1 MKNLDEKN
9 QGKQTKDTFQKNEK
23 SGTVKQNERV
33 GSRTNTDS
41 EQIRKG
47 GKQDVQNQRPHQTDK
62 NR

>member
-23 SGTVKQNERV
+23 SGTVKQNESV
-33 GSRTNTDS
+33 GSRTNTGS

-47 GKQDVQNQRPHQTDK
+47 GKQDVHSQRPHQTDK